1 MEPCDQVGDKYEGEM
16 LNDKPH
22 GTGKRVLSDGSIQ
35 QGKFSEGL
43 FETDLYRG
51 KTVNGQKNG
60 RGKLMKRDRSIEDE
74 LWFGDKLVKVCH
86 EPPIQVTSP
95 DATK

>member
-1 MEPCDQVGDKYEGEM
+1 MKD
-16 LNDKPH
+16 DKPH
-22 GTGKRVLSDGSIQ
+22 GTGRRVLPDGSIQ
-35 QGKFSEGL
+35 QGKFDEGL
-43 FETDLYRG
+43 FETDLYSG

-60 RGKLMKRDRSIEDE
+60 RGKLVKRDGSIEDG
-74 LWFGDKLVKVCH
+74 LWHKDKLVKVCH